1 MANRLIVVL
10 LGKQGAGKGT
20 QCAALSSQYEI
31 PHVSTGDI
39 LRAAVREGTE
49 LGLKVKAVMDAGDLV
64 SDDLVVALVQERFA
78 QSDAARGALLDGFPR
93 TLAQAQALDA
103 MLGDEKVSICVNLDV
118 PTSLVVDRLSKRRVC
133 QECGAIF
140 RADDPAGVSGTCE
153 KCGGDLMQRADDQ
166 PEAITTRLE
175 AYERDTA
182 PLLDYYRERNLL
194 ETVNGDQSVEA
205 VGADVSA
212 ALAARGLL

>member
-140 RADDPAGVSGTCE
+140 RADEPAGVSGTCE

-182 PLLDYYRERNLL
+182 PLLDYYRDRNLL
-194 ETVNGDQSVEA
+194 ETVNGDQSVAA

>member
-49 LGLKVKAVMDAGDLV
+49 LGQKVKAVMDAGDLV

-140 RADDPAGVSGTCE
+140 RADEPAGVSGTCE

-182 PLLDYYRERNLL
+182 PLLDYYRDRNLL
-194 ETVNGDQSVEA
+194 ETVNGDQSVAA

>member
-78 QSDAARGALLDGFPR
+78 QSDAAGGALLDGFPR

>member
-140 RADDPAGVSGTCE
+140 RADEPAGVSGTCE

-182 PLLDYYRERNLL
+182 PLLDYYRDRNLL
-194 ETVNGDQSVEA
+194 ETVNGDQSIAA

>member
-1 MANRLIVVL
+1 MTNRLIVVL

>member
-1 MANRLIVVL
+1 MTNRLIVVL

-78 QSDAARGALLDGFPR
+78 QNDAARGALLDGFPR

-194 ETVNGDQSVEA
+194 VTVNGDQSVEA
-205 VGADVSA
+205 VGVDVSA
-212 ALAARGLL
+212 ALSSRGLL

>member
-49 LGLKVKAVMDAGDLV
+49 LGQKVKAVMDAGDLV

-93 TLAQAQALDA
+93 TLAQARALDA

-140 RADDPAGVSGTCE
+140 RADEPAGVSGTCE

-182 PLLDYYRERNLL
+182 PLLDYYRDRNLL
-194 ETVNGDQSVEA
+194 ETVNGDQSVAA

>member
-1 MANRLIVVL
+1 MADRLIVVL

-49 LGLKVKAVMDAGDLV
+49 LGLKVKSVMDAGDLV

-93 TLAQAQALDA
+93 TLAQAKALDA

-153 KCGGDLMQRADDQ
+153 KCGGDLIQRADDQ

-182 PLLDYYRERNLL
+182 PLLDYYRGRDLL
-194 ETVNGDQSVEA
+194 ETVNGDQSVAA

>member
-1 MANRLIVVL
+1 MADRLIVVL

-49 LGLKVKAVMDAGDLV
+49 LGVKVKAVMDAGDLV

-78 QSDAARGALLDGFPR
+78 QTDAARGALLDGFPR
-93 TLAQAQALDA
+93 TLAQARALDV
-103 MLGDEKVSICVNLDV
+103 MLGDEKVSLCVNLDV

-140 RADDPAGVSGTCE
+140 RADEPAGVSGTCE

-182 PLLDYYRERNLL
+182 PLLDYYRERGLL
-194 ETVNGDQSVEA
+194 STVNGDQSVAE

-212 ALAARGLL
+212 ALSARGLL

>member
-194 ETVNGDQSVEA
+194 ETVNGDQSVDA

>member
-1 MANRLIVVL
+1 MARRLIVVL

-64 SDDLVVALVQERFA
+64 SDDLVVALVKERFA
-78 QSDAARGALLDGFPR
+78 QPDAARGALLDGFPR

-118 PTSLVVDRLSKRRVC
+118 PTDLVVDRLSKRRVC

-182 PLLDYYRERNLL
+182 PLLEYYRERNLVS
-194 ETVNGDQSVEA
+194 TVNGDQSVEA
-205 VGADVSA
+205 VGRDVSA
-212 ALAARGLL
+212 ALAERGLL

>member
-1 MANRLIVVL
+1 MTNRLIVVL

-93 TLAQAQALDA
+93 TLAQARALDA

-194 ETVNGDQSVEA
+194 ATVNGDQSVEA